1 MLNSI
6 DAGNTIRDTREG
18 HLIELTTKAAEVA
31 LQPLDHGTTD
41 ALCDLAREILNVA
54 AQPLPGVE

>member
-1 MLNSI
+1 MLNSA
-6 DAGNTIRDTREG
+6 DATNTIREAREG

-31 LQPLDHGTTD
+31 LQPLDHGKD

-54 AQPLPGVE
+54 AQAIPGAA